1 MTNNA
6 PVAPF
11 SIDKISCINARCI
24 VAATALFCAL
34 TLPNISKAGPWILLD
49 AKSQEVYSHFEANM
63 PWHPASI
70 VKLMTAYTV
79 FKEIEAGNIDLKS
92 PVKISPQALA
102 IQPTKMGFPVG
113 TIVNVDNA
121 LKMLM
126 VKSANDIAIALAQ
139 STKGDLDKFAVAMNS
154 HAVRLGM
161 ASSHFTNPHGLHSI
175 DQVTTAKDMALL
187 ALAIQN
193 EFPQYAGYF
202 NISAIRFGR
211 RRMKNH
217 NKLIFRFPGSNGMKT
232 GYTCASGLNI
242 VARAKRGDKEF
253 IAVVL
258 GGYSSAERN
267 ILAAKLL
274 QGAYDNNFN
283 GEQRPKI
290 NSIKPQFQRYA
301 VPHNLRPMV
310 CKRNWSEQQMS
321 RKQRRIVRRKHLANI
336 DLELKKHLDFSP
348 ETGPTITVGLGNA
361 TGANPFNYK
370 LVNGNVPP
378 ISVTPVWRP
387 DKTSAPYE

>member
-1 MTNNA
+1 
-6 PVAPF
+6 
-11 SIDKISCINARCI
+11 
-24 VAATALFCAL
+24 
-34 TLPNISKAGPWILLD
+34 
-49 AKSQEVYSHFEANM
+49 M

-102 IQPTKMGFPVG
+102 IQPTKMGFPLG
-113 TIVNVDNA
+113 TIINVDNA

-139 STKGDLDKFAVAMNS
+139 STKGDLEKFAAAMNS

-161 ASSHFTNPHGLHSI
+161 AGSHFTNPHGLHSI

-217 NKLIFRFPGSNGMKT
+217 NKLIFRFQGSNGMKT

-274 QGAYDNNFN
+274 QGAFDDNFN
-283 GEQRPKI
+283 AEQRPILKGI
-290 NSIKPQFQRYA
+290 NSPAQRYA
-301 VPHNLRPMV
+301 VPHNLKPMV

-321 RKQRRIVRRKHLANI
+321 RKQRRVVRRKHLANI
-336 DLELKKHLDFSP
+336 DLQLKEHLGFSP
-348 ETGPTITVGLGNA
+348 EFGPTITVKLGNA

-387 DKTSAPYE
+387 DKTSAPYD